1 MSTSFSA
8 QPASG
13 PSGARIAAIVAVG
26 LIAAVAMLA
35 LLTAGTTFFA
45 LALAFPIAMPIVEQ
59 LGLVVSATDAAIAEQ
74 FAAAWPAFMAL
85 GVASFG
91 GAILVLVAAIRALS
105 PASRA

>member
-1 MSTSFSA
+1 MTTSFSA

-13 PSGARIAAIVAVG
+13 PSGGRIAAIVVVG
-26 LIAAVAMLA
+26 LIAAGAMIA

-45 LALAFPIAMPIVEQ
+45 LAVAFPIAMPIVERFD
-59 LGLVVSATDAAIAEQ
+59 LIVSATDAAIAEQ

-91 GAILVLVAAIRALS
+91 AAILVLVATIRALS